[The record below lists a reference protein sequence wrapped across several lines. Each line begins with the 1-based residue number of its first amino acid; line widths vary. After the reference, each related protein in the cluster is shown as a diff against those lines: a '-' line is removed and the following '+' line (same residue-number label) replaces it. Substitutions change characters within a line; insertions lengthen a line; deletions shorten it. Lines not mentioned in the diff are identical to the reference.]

1 MIRQFQLVDA
11 VVKYD
16 PHADEDLLNKAY
28 VFSMKAHGSQKRASG
43 DPYFIHPLEVAGI
56 LASMKLDTATII
68 TALLH
73 DTVEDTDTN
82 LQEIGEMFGPEIAS
96 LVDGVTKL
104 TRLEYQSEQVKQA
117 ENFRKL
123 FLAMSKD
130 IRVLLVKLADRLHN
144 MHTLGFI
151 PNSDKRRRIARETL
165 EIYSPLAER
174 IGMQNFKEE
183 LDHFAFKEL
192 YPEAFVSI
200 EKRLHDMHKDDEKT
214 IQHIIEELNALFTKN
229 NMNVVIEG
237 REKTYYSIWRK
248 ITHKNI
254 SFDELIDIMAFR
266 IMVDNVADCYQA
278 LGIIHSAFP
287 VISGRFKDYIST
299 PKANNYRS
307 IHTGI
312 VGPLGQRIEI
322 QIRTHDMHAIAE
334 LGVAAHWQY
343 KQGDHIPN
351 TDEYKWLKSLMDI
364 LEHASDPEEFLENTK
379 LEMFSDEVFCFTPG
393 GDLISLPQGAT
404 IIDFAYAVHSQV
416 GNHCSGARVNGK
428 MVPLRTVLHNGDS
441 VEIITSKGQMPS
453 PLWERFVTTGKAR
466 SAIRKFIRTQQR
478 AQYVHLG
485 KEILHKSFK
494 NEGLSLNEKMLDK
507 ILVKISCPDIEE
519 VYHQIGIGHLSVREI
534 GLILYHDHFTE
545 KNKKE
550 VTIETIN
557 SPLKPQKESKEKVP
571 IAGLIPGMAVHFAGC
586 CHPIPGDRITGIVIT
601 GKGVTIH
608 TETCKNLAQFVKT
621 PQRWIDVDWHEKRD
635 DKQKHVSRIRLL
647 LMNAQGALGET
658 TTSISRQAGNII
670 HVSTNSYE
678 GDFFEIT
685 LDIEV
690 RDAAHLSNIL
700 AELRSLQIVSS
711 VERV

>member
-1 MIRQFQLVDA
+1 MIRQFELVDA
-11 VVKYD
+11 VMKYD
-16 PHADEDLLNKAY
+16 PHANEDLLNKAY

-43 DPYFIHPLEVAGI
+43 DPYFVHPLEVAGI
-56 LASMKLDTATII
+56 LANMKLDTATII

-82 LQEIGEMFGPEIAS
+82 LQEIEEMFGEEIAS

-123 FLAMSKD
+123 VLAMSKD

-144 MHTLGFI
+144 MNTLHYI
-151 PNSDKRRRIARETL
+151 SNIEKRQRIARETI
-165 EIYSPLAER
+165 EIYAPLAER
-174 IGMQNFKEE
+174 IGMQNFKEA
-183 LDHFAFKEL
+183 LDQLAFKEL
-192 YPEAFVSI
+192 YPEAYISI
-200 EKRLHDMHKDDEKT
+200 EKRLQEMRKEGEKT
-214 IQHIIEELNALFTKN
+214 VQSIIKEFQDIFLKN
-229 NMNVVIEG
+229 NMHIEIEG
-237 REKTYYSIWRK
+237 REKTPYSIWRK

-266 IMVDNVADCYQA
+266 VMVDNISECYQA
-278 LGIIHSAFP
+278 LGVIHSAFS

-312 VGPLGQRIEI
+312 VGPLGQRIEV
-322 QIRTHDMHAIAE
+322 QIRTRDMHSIAE

-343 KQGDHIPN
+343 KQGKHIPN
-351 TDEYKWLKSLMDI
+351 TEGYKWLKSLLDI
-364 LEHASDPEEFLENTK
+364 LEHASDPEEFLEHTK

-393 GDLISLPQGAT
+393 GDLISLPRGAT

-416 GNHCSGARVNGK
+416 GNHCIGSRVNGK

-441 VEIITSKGQMPS
+441 VEIITSKGQTPS
-453 PLWERFVTTGKAR
+453 PLWERFAITGKAR

-478 AQYVHLG
+478 TQYIYLG

-494 NEGLSLNEKMLDK
+494 NEGLSLTERNLEGVLEKLECEN
-507 ILVKISCPDIEE
+507 VEDI
-519 VYHQIGIGHLSVREI
+519 YHNLGIGHLHVRDI
-534 GLILYHDHFTE
+534 GLLLYHDHFTDQS
-545 KNKKE
+545 KKE
-550 VTIETIN
+550 ITIDTIN
-557 SPLKPQKESKEKVP
+557 AAQKQTKSSKERIP
-571 IAGLIPGMAVHFAGC
+571 IDGLIPGMAVHFAGC
-586 CHPIPGDRITGIVIT
+586 CHPIPGDRIIGLIIT

-608 TETCKNLAQFVKT
+608 TETCENLHQFSKT
-621 PQRWIDVDWHEKRD
+621 PERWIDVAWQEKQD
-635 DKQKHVSRIRLL
+635 EKQKHVARVRLL
-647 LMNAQGALGET
+647 LINSQGALAST
-658 TTSISRQAGNII
+658 TTAISRQSGHII
-670 HVSTNSYE
+670 HVRTNSKD
-678 GDFFEIT
+678 GDFFELM

-690 RDAAHLSNIL
+690 KNATHLSGIL
-700 AELRSLQIVSS
+700 AELRSMSIISF